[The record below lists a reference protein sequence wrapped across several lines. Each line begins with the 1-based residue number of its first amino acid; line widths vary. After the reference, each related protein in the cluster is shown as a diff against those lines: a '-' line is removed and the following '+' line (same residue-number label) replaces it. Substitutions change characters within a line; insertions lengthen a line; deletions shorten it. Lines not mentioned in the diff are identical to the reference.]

1 LAEHDFLRGARRRL
15 RWVVTGDPVELAL
28 RAALV
33 YVVVGFGYTAF
44 HIEVLDQLENAL
56 SAQFTTF
63 ADYAALAV
71 TVLMWPVLVAS
82 ALACGVAGCGVI

>member
-1 LAEHDFLRGARRRL
+1 M
-15 RWVVTGDPVELAL
+15 

-33 YVVVGFGYTAF
+33 YVVIGFGYTAF
-44 HIEVLDQLENAL
+44 HIELLDQLENAL

-71 TVLMWPVLVAS
+71 TVTMWPMLMLT
-82 ALACGVAGCGVI
+82 ALACGVAGCGII

>member
-1 LAEHDFLRGARRRL
+1 LTERNFVRTARRRL
-15 RWVVTGDPVELAL
+15 RRYVTGDPVELAL

-33 YVVVGFGYTAF
+33 YVVIGFGYTAF
-44 HIEVLDQLENAL
+44 HIELLDQLENAL

-71 TVLMWPVLVAS
+71 TVLMWPLLVLS
-82 ALACGVAGCGVI
+82 ALACGVAGCGII